1 MNYRLSQQHCSFS
14 RCKCFILTV
23 TGIAGPEPK
32 DKINVYYSTGKL
44 KIKGREWEAN
54 RHKIMDE
61 GNVMELSSVN
71 LCISTFI

>member
-1 MNYRLSQQHCSFS
+1 M
-14 RCKCFILTV
+14 

-32 DKINVYYSTGKL
+32 EKINVYYSTRKL

-71 LCISTFI
+71 LCIFTFI